1 MRRNAGSAPTITLMS
16 NQRGLSAFEAL
27 GIVAILVIA
36 AVVLYPLIRSAAG
49 IGTGATTGATFAVE
63 GAAAEA
69 PSDRMPMLAYIES
82 AAEGEFFLFR
92 RFHWGVM
99 MRSYL
104 EELGV
109 YTRGDRLEAY
119 KDPFE
124 GVYLWTVSPNTG
136 SEFLSPQGDPY
147 RMPRS
152 AEESLALFG
161 NDTRGGLTPESG
173 AGFGAGFAGGAQPFG
188 FEQPG
193 FSPQPGMNQPG
204 MHQPEFGGSNPL
216 AQPGTAGGAQPGY
229 PLGGPGLDF

>member
-1 MRRNAGSAPTITLMS
+1 MS

-27 GIVAILVIA
+27 GIAAILVIA

-49 IGTGATTGATFAVE
+49 IGGGATAGATFAVE

-82 AAEGEFFLFR
+82 AAEGDFFLFR

-109 YTRGDRLEAY
+109 YTGGDQLEVY

-124 GVYLWTVSPNTG
+124 GVYLWAVSPNTG
-136 SEFLSPQGDPY
+136 SQFLNPQGDPY

-161 NDTRGGLTPESG
+161 NDAGRGFTPELG

-188 FEQPG
+188 YEQPG
-193 FSPQPGMNQPG
+193 LSPQPGMNQPG
-204 MHQPEFGGSNPL
+204 MQQPEFGGGNPL

-229 PLGGPGLDF
+229 PLGGAGLDF